1 MAHLSPQ
8 HACCTPH
15 LALVAANSVIDAIGD
30 IECRLLAF
38 EAVEQLLSPQ
48 KANCTEDLAHVDRVS
63 LGWLMTVLNVDLR
76 KQVESAQVAA
86 EHAAQAA
93 IAVVQGGVQ

>member
-1 MAHLSPQ
+1 MAHLTQP
-8 HACCTPH
+8 HARGTPH

-63 LGWLMTVLNVDLR
+63 LGWLVTVLNVDLR
-76 KQVESAQVAA
+76 KQVVAAQAAA

>member
-1 MAHLSPQ
+1 MAHLTPP
-8 HACCTPH
+8 HACGTSH

-30 IECRLLAF
+30 IECRLMAF

-48 KANCTEDLAHVDRVS
+48 KAGCTEDLAHVDRAS

-76 KQVESAQVAA
+76 KQVEAAQAAA
-86 EHAAQAA
+86 EQAAQAA
-93 IAVVQGGVQ
+93 IAVAQGGVQ

>member
-1 MAHLSPQ
+1 MAHLTQP
-8 HACCTPH
+8 HACGAPH

-48 KANCTEDLAHVDRVS
+48 KADCTEDLAHVDRAS

-76 KQVESAQVAA
+76 KQVEAAHVAA
-86 EHAAQAA
+86 EHAAQVA
-93 IAVVQGGVQ
+93 IAVKQGGVQ